1 MMKAKGRV
9 GALAFF
15 GCFCGGLFLVELA
28 EEGGDGGFELGV
40 AAEGFV
46 SGVVGDFY
54 VGFELLVLEEGAVGE
69 VVADDGDAEVEGAVL
84 ISSIRRIFDYRI
96 KN

>member
-1 MMKAKGRV
+1 M
-9 GALAFF
+9 
-15 GCFCGGLFLVELA
+15 VELA
-28 EEGGDGGFELGV
+28 EEGGDGSFELGV

-46 SGVVGDFY
+46 SGVVGDFH